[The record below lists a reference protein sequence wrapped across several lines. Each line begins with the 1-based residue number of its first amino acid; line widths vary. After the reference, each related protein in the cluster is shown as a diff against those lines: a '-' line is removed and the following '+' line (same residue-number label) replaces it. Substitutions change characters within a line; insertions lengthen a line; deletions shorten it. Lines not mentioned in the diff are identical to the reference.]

1 MDLPDIRG
9 AAFEAMPAVIAD
21 FDPKR
26 GGQKLLRRA
35 SWEAHQYVTFIDD
48 KGWVTH
54 TGTPADAVI
63 GDLIRLIPYKEV
75 FVIDI
80 ASIHDTKAPKQQE
93 EFIPD
98 SSEILDR
105 IKRTECL
112 VSNMQ
117 EAIKILVKDTKV
129 STNALWKIEG
139 LIGNING

>member
-54 TGTPADAVI
+54 TGTPADAV
-63 GDLIRLIPYKEV
+63 
-75 FVIDI
+75 I